1 MYGNREGFCFLIDV
15 LYLLFLECNTFIM
28 TDVVFDGETT
38 ITLNLICISSC
49 VCVCM
54 CVYETQYEWKLHG
67 L

>member
-1 MYGNREGFCFLIDV
+1 MSLRFPLFQVGLIPYFLA

-49 VCVCM
+49 VCVY
-54 CVYETQYEWKLHG
+54 VRL
-67 L
+67 